1 MSFKSI
7 QSSSDVTACVA
18 CLVSVVHA
26 IIWIWSL
33 FLPSHPHIAG
43 WGIGYQI
50 GYCCTS
56 VFSSLPIYSLI
67 IQQRGH
73 CHHYPAVKTAF
84 FCSIM
89 ALQEKSEPFKAHR
102 LFQCTICPPFG
113 FKNHKQTYTRLTIHK
128 IYSDFC

>member
-7 QSSSDVTACVA
+7 QSSPDVTACVA
-18 CLVSVVHA
+18 CLVSLVHA

-84 FCSIM
+84 FVPSWLYCRNPNLLKHTDYFN
-89 ALQEKSEPFKAHR
+89 APFTPLLDLKIITPASQSTKFIQTFIR
-102 LFQCTICPPFG
+102 
-113 FKNHKQTYTRLTIHK
+113 KN
-128 IYSDFC
+128 